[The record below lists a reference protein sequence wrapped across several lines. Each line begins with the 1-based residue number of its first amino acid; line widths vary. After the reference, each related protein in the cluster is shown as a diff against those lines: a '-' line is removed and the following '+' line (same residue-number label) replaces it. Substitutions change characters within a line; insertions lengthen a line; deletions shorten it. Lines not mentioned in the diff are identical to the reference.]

1 MEVNVILTSRYE
13 RVVLMDCKEDTWL
26 SLKSTVGNV
35 MVPQVNSVQLKND
48 KIRLIFLL
56 NKKIRNHFNCLVH
69 FICIS
74 LLPLSRNKLLLLGQF
89 CLKQFLLVAPS
100 HFPPYF

>member
-35 MVPQVNSVQLKND
+35 MVPQVGIALSKTAQV
-48 KIRLIFLL
+48 RATCFLTEEAE
-56 NKKIRNHFNCLVH
+56 IY
-69 FICIS
+69 I
-74 LLPLSRNKLLLLGQF
+74 
-89 CLKQFLLVAPS
+89 
-100 HFPPYF
+100 

>member
-48 KIRLIFLL
+48 KIGLIFLL
-56 NKKIRNHFNCLVH
+56 NKKIRNHFN
-69 FICIS
+69 FFTCI
-74 LLPLSRNKLLLLGQF
+74 LPDYMAYDSPKIF
-89 CLKQFLLVAPS
+89 LKKQPF
-100 HFPPYF
+100 